1 MEQLK
6 STEEFYRELESMS
19 LLKRIFSWGK
29 LTTLSR
35 KSYSEMEKLV
45 ESSKNLIEFKTKL
58 GLSEKDIRKLEGEIK
73 EIKGEKKIIDEDLK
87 RNLSL
92 VGQLQKSEAKNRE
105 EISELKSN
113 IEILKQRNSDYLHD
127 KKELEKKIT
136 SIEKELDQKREEYD
150 KQVGKVQTLQESLTR
165 DRDRLNEEKVKE
177 EEKKFE
183 EMKKTWKIH
192 EGIVENEIKK
202 ICERNVIDYVDKS
215 SFSTKKKPDNIVR
228 ILDEL
233 IIFDAKS
240 PAGDNLDNFQN
251 YILNQSKDVKKYIEE
266 KNVKR
271 DIFLVVPTNT
281 LEILNERFFDMGEY
295 RVYVITKE
303 AVEPII
309 KSFKKIEEYE
319 NIQEFSPEEREKIC
333 QVIGRFA
340 HSTKRRVQIDA
351 YFAKEF
357 VNIWRNVGYLPD
369 EITESVEKFEMSGSL
384 LNPPIEQRKKKIS
397 IITLE
402 KERKNVEKE
411 LDFSGVNSK
420 VEKEDIDVIE
430 LYKKREDYK
439 NV

>member
-6 STEEFYRELESMS
+6 STEEFYRELESMN
-19 LLKRIFSWGK
+19 LLKRIFSWRK
-29 LTTLSR
+29 LITLSR

-58 GLSEKDIRKLEGEIK
+58 GSSEKDVKKLEGEIK
-73 EIKGEKKIIDEDLK
+73 EIKIEKKIIDEELK
-87 RNLSL
+87 KNLSL
-92 VGQLQKSEAKNRE
+92 VGQLQKSETKNRE
-105 EISELKSN
+105 EVSELKSN

-165 DRDRLNEEKVKE
+165 DRERLNEEKIKE
-177 EEKKFE
+177 REKKFE

-215 SFSTKKKPDNIVR
+215 SFSTKKKPDNIIR

-240 PAGDNLDNFQN
+240 PASDNLDNFQN

-303 AVEPII
+303 A
-309 KSFKKIEEYE
+309 IE
-319 NIQEFSPEEREKIC
+319 
-333 QVIGRFA
+333 
-340 HSTKRRVQIDA
+340 
-351 YFAKEF
+351 
-357 VNIWRNVGYLPD
+357 
-369 EITESVEKFEMSGSL
+369 
-384 LNPPIEQRKKKIS
+384 
-397 IITLE
+397 
-402 KERKNVEKE
+402 
-411 LDFSGVNSK
+411 
-420 VEKEDIDVIE
+420 
-430 LYKKREDYK
+430 
-439 NV
+439 